1 MIAHL
6 SGTLYFASDR
16 FIIVDVNGVGYKVR
30 VALDT
35 LRSLRAVA
43 DKKVSLWIH
52 TVVREDALDLY
63 GFQNEEQLEFF
74 ELLIGVSGIGPR
86 SALGVLNVAPIDHL
100 KQAISQG
107 DATALT
113 KVAGI
118 GNKSAQKI
126 VLELR
131 DKVGSYEGSTTSGA
145 LREEHD
151 AIEGLIALGYAEREA
166 REALKAVPP
175 EITGTSARIKYA
187 LKHLSK

>member
-1 MIAHL
+1 MAAWL
-6 SGTLYFASDR
+6 AA
-16 FIIVDVNGVGYKVR
+16 DVPGGDDGVVAV
-30 VALDT
+30 VAL
-35 LRSLRAVA
+35 
-43 DKKVSLWIH
+43 
-52 TVVREDALDLY
+52 ALETGL
-63 GFQNEEQLEFF
+63 
-74 ELLIGVSGIGPR
+74 
-86 SALGVLNVAPIDHL
+86 SAMI
-100 KQAISQG
+100 
-107 DATALT
+107 